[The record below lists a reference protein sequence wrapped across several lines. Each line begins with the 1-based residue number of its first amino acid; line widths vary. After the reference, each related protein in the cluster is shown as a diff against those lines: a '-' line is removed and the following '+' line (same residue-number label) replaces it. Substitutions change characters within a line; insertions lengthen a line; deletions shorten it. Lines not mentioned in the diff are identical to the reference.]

1 MGVENV
7 KKALV
12 VGAGRSG
19 TAASGFLARQG
30 WQVTLS
36 DLKKP
41 ESFSEL
47 PEKIEYRWGNQD
59 FSLLEEIELVVVSPG
74 ISLEIPILK
83 EAQMRNIE
91 IIGELELFYRNC
103 PLPILAVTG
112 TNGKT
117 TTTTLLAQ
125 MMEKSNKPV
134 ILGGNIGKALSEEAD
149 HLPEEGWVVLEV
161 SSYQLETTKTF
172 CPHIAGILNVTP
184 DHLERHK
191 TFENYQRMKEKVFIN
206 QGPEDILFLNQQ
218 DEIVREMRERALS
231 KVFYFDP
238 VAPVKLGV
246 WGDEKYLY
254 HNMSG
259 VKEQLLSWS
268 DTSLPGRHNRE
279 NIAMAAGMALAAGI
293 SSNEIRET
301 VQNFSAVEHRIEW
314 IRTINGA
321 DYYNDSKATNPDSAI
336 KALESFERPIIW
348 LAGGY
353 DKGNDMRELFELAEK
368 RAEWKIFFGKA
379 GERFFKE
386 AQEMGINQILQ
397 ASNLQEALKEAVKK
411 AQKND
416 IVLLSPACSSF
427 DQFSSYE
434 ERGQLFKE
442 WVREL

>member
-1 MGVENV
+1 M
-7 KKALV
+7 KKVLV
-12 VGAGRSG
+12 IGAGRSG

-30 WQVTLS
+30 WQVVLS
-36 DLKKP
+36 DLRKP
-41 ESFSEL
+41 KSFSEL
-47 PEKIEYRWGNQD
+47 PEKIEYQWGNQEI
-59 FSLLEEIELVVVSPG
+59 SLLEKVQLVVVSPG

-83 EAQMRNIE
+83 EAQIRNIE

-103 PLPILAVTG
+103 SLPILAVTG

-117 TTTTLLAQ
+117 TTTTLLAE
-125 MMEKSNKPV
+125 MMKKSKKPV
-134 ILGGNIGKALSEEAD
+134 ILGGNIGRALSEEAD
-149 HLPEEGWVVLEV
+149 HLPKEGWVILEI

-172 CPHIAGILNVTP
+172 CPYIAGILNITP
-184 DHLERHK
+184 DHLERHR
-191 TFENYQRMKEKVFIN
+191 TYENYQKMKEKVFVN
-206 QGPEDILFLNQQ
+206 QGSEDILFLNQQ
-218 DEIVREMRERALS
+218 DEIVKKMREKASS
-231 KVFYFDP
+231 KIFYFDP
-238 VAPVKLGV
+238 IAPVEIGV

-254 HNMSG
+254 HSMDGS
-259 VKEQLLSWS
+259 KEEILSWS
-268 DTSLPGRHNRE
+268 DTSLPGLHNRE

-293 SSNEIRET
+293 SSEEIRET

-314 IRTINGA
+314 IRMINGT

-353 DKGNDMRELFELAEK
+353 DKGNNMKELFELAEK
-368 RAEWKIFFGKA
+368 KAKWKIFFGKA

-386 AQEMGINQILQ
+386 AQEMGMNQILQ
-397 ASNLQEALKEAVKK
+397 APNLQKALQEAVKK
-411 AQKND
+411 TEKND

>member
-1 MGVENV
+1 M

-12 VGAGRSG
+12 IGAGRSG

-30 WQVTLS
+30 WQVVLS

-47 PEKIEYRWGNQD
+47 PGKIEYQWGNQN
-59 FSLLEEIELVVVSPG
+59 FSLLEETELIIVSPG
-74 ISLEIPILK
+74 ISLEIPILQ
-83 EAQMRNIE
+83 EAQKRNIE

-149 HLPEEGWVVLEV
+149 HLPKEGWVVLEV

-206 QGPEDILFLNQQ
+206 QGLQDILFLNQQ
-218 DEIVREMRERALS
+218 DKIVKDMRTRALS

-238 VAPVKLGV
+238 VAPVKSGV
-246 WGDEKYLY
+246 WGDKKYLY
-254 HNMSG
+254 HNMNG
-259 VKEQLLSWS
+259 HTEQILSWT
-268 DTSLPGRHNRE
+268 DTNLPGLHNRE
-279 NIAMAAGMALAAGI
+279 NIAMAAGMAIAAGI
-293 SSNEIRET
+293 LPDEIRET

-314 IRTINGA
+314 IRVFNGA

-353 DKGNDMRELFELAEK
+353 DKGNDMKELFKLAEK
-368 RAEWKIFFGKA
+368 RTEWKIFFGKA

-386 AQEMGINQILQ
+386 AQEMGMTQILQ
-397 ASNLQEALKEAVKK
+397 ASNLQEALQEARKR
-411 AQKND
+411 ARKND

>member
-1 MGVENV
+1 ME
-7 KKALV
+7 KALV
-12 VGAGRSG
+12 IGAGRSG
-19 TAASGFLARQG
+19 IAASGFLARQG
-30 WQVTLS
+30 FQVVLS

-47 PEKIEYRWGNQD
+47 PEKIEYQWGNQE
-59 FSLLEEIELVVVSPG
+59 FSLLENVQLVIVSPG

-83 EAQMRNIE
+83 EAQKRGIE

-103 PLPILAVTG
+103 SLPILAVTG

-117 TTTTLLAQ
+117 TTATLLAQ
-125 MMEKSNKPV
+125 IMEKSNKPV
-134 ILGGNIGKALSEEAD
+134 MLGGNIGKALSEEAD
-149 HLPEEGWVVLEV
+149 HLPEDGWVVLEV

-172 CPHIAGILNVTP
+172 RPHIAGILNITP

-191 TFENYQRMKEKVFIN
+191 TFENYQRMKEQVFKN
-206 QGPEDILFLNQQ
+206 QGIEDSLFLNQE
-218 DEIVREMRERALS
+218 DEIVKKMGERAS
-231 KVFYFDP
+231 AKVFYFDP
-238 VAPVKLGV
+238 IAPVKIGV

-254 HNMSG
+254 HNMNG
-259 VKEQLLSWS
+259 KEERILSWS
-268 DTSLPGRHNRE
+268 DTTLPGFHNRE

-293 SSNEIRET
+293 SPDEIRET

-314 IRTINGA
+314 IRTIQGV

-336 KALESFERPIIW
+336 KALESFDRPIIW
-348 LAGGY
+348 LVGGY
-353 DKGNDMRELFELAEK
+353 DKGNDMKELFELAEAK
-368 RAEWKIFFGKA
+368 AEWKIFFGKA

-386 AQEMGINQILQ
+386 AQEMGMTHIIQ
-397 ASNLQEALKEAVKK
+397 AANLQEALQEAVKK
-411 AQKND
+411 AREND
-416 IVLLSPACSSF
+416 VVLLSPACSSF

>member
-1 MGVENV
+1 M

-12 VGAGRSG
+12 IGAGRSG

-30 WQVTLS
+30 WQVVLS

-41 ESFSEL
+41 EAFSEL
-47 PEKIEYRWGNQD
+47 QEKVEYRWGNQD
-59 FSLLEEIELVVVSPG
+59 FSLLEETELIIVSPG
-74 ISLEIPILK
+74 ISLEIPILQ
-83 EAQMRNIE
+83 EAQSRNIE

-103 PLPILAVTG
+103 SLPILAVTG

-149 HLPEEGWVVLEV
+149 HLPKEGWVVLEV

-172 CPHIAGILNVTP
+172 RPHIAGILNVTP

-206 QGPEDILFLNQQ
+206 QGSQDILFLNQQ
-218 DEIVREMRERALS
+218 DEIVRNMRERALS

-238 VAPVKLGV
+238 VSPVESGV

-254 HNMSG
+254 HNMNG
-259 VKEQLLSWS
+259 NTEPILSWA
-268 DTSLPGRHNRE
+268 DTNLPGLHNRE

-293 SSNEIRET
+293 LPDTIRET

-314 IRTINGA
+314 IRVFNGA

-353 DKGNDMRELFELAEK
+353 DKGNDMKELLELAEK
-368 RAEWKIFFGKA
+368 RTEWKIFFGEA
-379 GERFFKE
+379 GERFFNE
-386 AQEMGINQILQ
+386 AKEMGMTQIIQ
-397 ASNLQEALKEAVKK
+397 ASNLQEALQEAAKK
-411 AQKND
+411 ARKND